1 MKMKTKIKLILW
13 SFLTILFVWLSST
26 YALDITSYRSS
37 EVDCITE
44 KLGKNLLWVNWWN
57 NFSSNYFECLY
68 KSINP
73 EDDYFKN
80 YSKKS
85 NTNFFENKKY
95 IYMEWY
101 TYSDFFWSYNPFYI
115 VSAPSSNYKLW
126 KDENGIYVFSVLEK
140 EDKKM
145 YKRMKLKVNGDT
157 PVKISSKRWS
167 NIYKKG
173 IVLDWLQLFTKD
185 GDQMRVASIIDNS
198 YTLDWFSFLNVN
210 WSFRLLD
217 TYKNKMYKYPWLS
230 YDEGKYISKWL
241 FYNLYNIKPY
251 EIYDVVWNLG
261 TDGKFYYE
269 YGKYLNFSLENKKV
283 GTKEDLK
290 IIQQDL
296 KDSLNIIDKEN
307 AEYYLWMSP
316 EDLGISSNPDLPKN
330 NNENTGNTVAK
341 NATRE
346 EKKSCVAYYT
356 YMRSMSS
363 HSDWCLWEVNK
374 DMSDTRLDYWWAIST
389 DWDLSKF
396 GVWDKTK
403 YRRCW
408 HWNNYKEGVK
418 KTLWE
423 KWPAFWKDRQTNY
436 IATEAKDIDVNALCS
451 HIVVW
456 SQINSWGLTFDN
468 FSKAIEWTFLSRGDT
483 VWTLNWVS
491 VPKNVFER
499 DYALMMRYEIACKDK
514 VRLPTEYDNTFSDL
528 LLFKTFWDDNNKN
541 VCKKAEELKEKFKE
555 KYKDLIFTKNYEK
568 AFKSDFW
575 EDSVSSSWTVVV
587 EKALS
592 WSIDKA
598 LKVKSLS
605 GLGEKTAWAL
615 VDYFTKDYTD
625 WYNKG
630 FSLLG
635 WKGCGAWIWVK
646 EWDYIMRLFLF
657 MILIWLVW
665 KS

>member
-1 MKMKTKIKLILW
+1 MYRYIDPLYPNSRYIKGETESIFPKIW
-13 SFLTILFVWLSST
+13 DNVP
-26 YALDITSYRSS
+26 S
-37 EVDCITE
+37 EVSDIQRWPLGDYKMFYNQNELKSFDLKNTREATE
-44 KLGKNLLWVNWWN
+44 ADLNEIREN
-57 NFSSNYFECLY
+57 
-68 KSINP
+68 I
-73 EDDYFKN
+73 
-80 YSKKS
+80 KKS
-85 NTNFFENKKY
+85 LVVFNQDALKLY
-95 IYMEWY
+95 WDVEWLDL
-101 TYSDFFWSYNPFYI
+101 SVWD
-115 VSAPSSNYKLW
+115 SS
-126 KDENGIYVFSVLEK
+126 
-140 EDKKM
+140 
-145 YKRMKLKVNGDT
+145 
-157 PVKISSKRWS
+157 
-167 NIYKKG
+167 
-173 IVLDWLQLFTKD
+173 
-185 GDQMRVASIIDNS
+185 
-198 YTLDWFSFLNVN
+198 
-210 WSFRLLD
+210 
-217 TYKNKMYKYPWLS
+217 
-230 YDEGKYISKWL
+230 
-241 FYNLYNIKPY
+241 
-251 EIYDVVWNLG
+251 
-261 TDGKFYYE
+261 
-269 YGKYLNFSLENKKV
+269 
-283 GTKEDLK
+283 
-290 IIQQDL
+290 
-296 KDSLNIIDKEN
+296 
-307 AEYYLWMSP
+307 
-316 EDLGISSNPDLPKN
+316 DLPNNNPNSNNTKN
-330 NNENTGNTVAK
+330 NSV
-341 NATRE
+341 E

-363 HSDWCLWEVNK
+363 HSDWCLGEVNK

-418 KTLWE
+418 KTLWD

-468 FSKAIEWTFLSRGDT
+468 FSKAIEWTLLSRGDT

>member
-1 MKMKTKIKLILW
+1 MTNKIKLFIFSLLAIF
-13 SFLTILFVWLSST
+13 SIFST
-26 YALDITSYRSS
+26 ASAVEFYGSKN
-37 EVDCITE
+37 TE
-44 KLGKNLLWVNWWN
+44 KMVSSYNWYTLQ
-57 NFSSNYFECLY
+57 FAPTSSNYLWCIGERY
-68 KSINP
+68 KENGNVKSIKFC
-73 EDDYFKN
+73 EDAVYDIYSTSQYSSALRRGPYTLYSEGNFNLLQKADSNDVFYLKYFNIDGKAKYFKFGIKN
-80 YSKKS
+80 IWAKS
-85 NTNFFENKKY
+85 
-95 IYMEWY
+95 
-101 TYSDFFWSYNPFYI
+101 
-115 VSAPSSNYKLW
+115 VKL
-126 KDENGIYVFSVLEK
+126 N
-140 EDKKM
+140 
-145 YKRMKLKVNGDT
+145 
-157 PVKISSKRWS
+157 SKRGS
-167 NIYKKG
+167 AVYSSAFI
-173 IVLDWLQLFTKD
+173 DWLWFALTRKHW
-185 GDQMRVASIIDNS
+185 DQVRVSQVVNNVFA
-198 YTLDWFSFLNVN
+198 LDWFLIVARFNESYLV
-210 WSFRLLD
+210 D
-217 TYKNKMYKYPWLS
+217 TYTNKMYRYIDPLYPNS
-230 YDEGKYISKWL
+230 RYIKGETESIFPKIWDNVPSEVSDIQRWPL
-241 FYNLYNIKPY
+241 GDYKMFYNQNELKSFDLKNTREATEADLNEIRENIKKSLVVFNQDALKLY
-251 EIYDVVWNLG
+251 WDVEWLDLSVW
-261 TDGKFYYE
+261 
-269 YGKYLNFSLENKKV
+269 
-283 GTKEDLK
+283 
-290 IIQQDL
+290 
-296 KDSLNIIDKEN
+296 DS
-307 AEYYLWMSP
+307 S
-316 EDLGISSNPDLPKN
+316 DLPNNNPNSNNTKN
-330 NNENTGNTVAK
+330 NSV
-341 NATRE
+341 E

-363 HSDWCLWEVNK
+363 HSDWCLGEVNK

-418 KTLWE
+418 KTLWD

-468 FSKAIEWTFLSRGDT
+468 FSKAIEWTLLSRGDT

>member
-1 MKMKTKIKLILW
+1 MTNKIKLLLW

-26 YALDITSYRSS
+26 YAYDLWGSASQESRAEIIKNVCFKNRKRDSNNYYNWKCPAWEFYIPHGPDPSWFYFYAPLNPYPHFFFLNIQQNGEWFIFRRSIWKNWGLS
-37 EVDCITE
+37 IKDFSFPSKSWFEYIDP
-44 KLGKNLLWVNWWN
+44 KGK
-57 NFSSNYFECLY
+57 
-68 KSINP
+68 KSILTKVYYWHNTA
-73 EDDYFKN
+73 YFFDPDTMHWFSFIGDRALWN
-80 YSKKS
+80 L
-85 NTNFFENKKY
+85 FLVA
-95 IYMEWY
+95 
-101 TYSDFFWSYNPFYI
+101 NPF
-115 VSAPSSNYKLW
+115 
-126 KDENGIYVFSVLEK
+126 KDENNLYLINFHNKTAYSKTVDTKIALQYMLGDPQYIDKIK
-140 EDKKM
+140 EIKWE
-145 YKRMKLKVNGDT
+145 T
-157 PVKISSKRWS
+157 
-167 NIYKKG
+167 
-173 IVLDWLQLFTKD
+173 
-185 GDQMRVASIIDNS
+185 S
-198 YTLDWFSFLNVN
+198 YTLVPWGNEVLPPNFDTTNYGSN
-210 WSFRLLD
+210 WRL
-217 TYKNKMYKYPWLS
+217 WS
-230 YDEGKYISKWL
+230 QGESKG
-241 FYNLYNIKPY
+241 
-251 EIYDVVWNLG
+251 WN
-261 TDGKFYYE
+261 Y
-269 YGKYLNFSLENKKV
+269 V
-283 GTKEDLK
+283 EDLTVK
-290 IIQQDL
+290 SPNWYEWSN
-296 KDSLNIIDKEN
+296 KSN
-307 AEYYLWMSP
+307 AET
-316 EDLGISSNPDLPKN
+316 
-330 NNENTGNTVAK
+330 TGNTVAK

-418 KTLWE
+418 KTLWDQ
-423 KWPAFWKDRQTNY
+423 WPAFWKDWQTNY

-468 FSKAIEWTFLSRGDT
+468 FSKAIEWTLLSRGDT

-514 VRLPTEYDNTFSDL
+514 VKLPTEYDTFSDY
-528 LLFKTFWDDNNKN
+528 LLFKSFWSDNNKN
-541 VCKKAEELKEKFKE
+541 VCKKAEELKEKFKA

-568 AFKSDFW
+568 AFKSDFG
-575 EDSVSSSWTVVV
+575 EDSVSSSWTVVI

-598 LKVKSLS
+598 FKFKSPFDFW
-605 GLGEKTAWAL
+605 EKTAWAL

>member
-1 MKMKTKIKLILW
+1 MTNKIKLLLW
-13 SFLTILFVWLSST
+13 SFLTILFVWLSTT
-26 YALDITSYRSS
+26 YAYNLWDNAWQESRDEIIKN
-37 EVDCITE
+37 VCF
-44 KLGKNLLWVNWWN
+44 KNLRFSYNDYQDWKCPAWQFYIPHGPFPSWFFLYTPNPFPHLFFLNIQGNGEWFIFRRSIWKNWGLSIKD
-57 NFSSNYFECLY
+57 FSFPSKAWFQYIDPKGK
-68 KSINP
+68 KSILTKVYYWHNTA
-73 EDDYFKN
+73 YFFDPDTMHWFSFIGDRALWN
-80 YSKKS
+80 L
-85 NTNFFENKKY
+85 FLVA
-95 IYMEWY
+95 
-101 TYSDFFWSYNPFYI
+101 NPF
-115 VSAPSSNYKLW
+115 
-126 KDENGIYVFSVLEK
+126 KDENNLYLINFHNKTAYSKTVDPKIALQYMLGDPQYIDKIK
-140 EDKKM
+140 E
-145 YKRMKLKVNGDT
+145 
-157 PVKISSKRWS
+157 VKWE
-167 NIYKKG
+167 
-173 IVLDWLQLFTKD
+173 T
-185 GDQMRVASIIDNS
+185 S
-198 YTLDWFSFLNVN
+198 YTLVPWGNEVLPPNFDTPSNN
-210 WSFRLLD
+210 WNWKL
-217 TYKNKMYKYPWLS
+217 WVQG
-230 YDEGKYISKWL
+230 ESKG
-241 FYNLYNIKPY
+241 
-251 EIYDVVWNLG
+251 WN
-261 TDGKFYYE
+261 Y
-269 YGKYLNFSLENKKV
+269 V
-283 GTKEDLK
+283 EDLTVK
-290 IIQQDL
+290 SPNWYEWSN
-296 KDSLNIIDKEN
+296 KSN
-307 AEYYLWMSP
+307 A
-316 EDLGISSNPDLPKN
+316 
-330 NNENTGNTVAK
+330 ENTGNTVAK
-341 NATRE
+341 NITRE

-396 GVWDKTK
+396 WVWDKTK

-418 KTLWE
+418 KTLWD
-423 KWPAFWKDRQTNY
+423 KWPAFWKDWQTNY

-456 SQINSWGLTFDN
+456 SQMNSWGLTFDN
-468 FSKAIEWTFLSRGDT
+468 FSKAIEWTLLSRGDT
-483 VWTLNWVS
+483 VWTLNWIS

-568 AFKSDFW
+568 AFKSDFG
-575 EDSVSSSWTVVV
+575 EDSVSSSWTVVI

-605 GLGEKTAWAL
+605 GLWEKTAWAL

-635 WKGCGAWIWVK
+635 WKGCGVWIWVK

>member
-1 MKMKTKIKLILW
+1 MTNKIKLFIFSLLAIFSIFSTASAVEFYWDIRTEEVVGEYNWYNMDYQENSFNYLW
-13 SFLTILFVWLSST
+13 CIVKRYASQASLKTTKFCDDWMYVMHSTSAYISVLMGSSYWFRSEGGFVAWKKDDSNNIFSFKVLNDEWKKKFYRFWIKNVWGKSVKLNSKRGSAVYNSAFMDGIWFVLTKRDWDQVRVSHVVDNVFALDGFLVVARDWDSYLIDT
-26 YALDITSYRSS
+26 YA
-37 EVDCITE
+37 
-44 KLGKNLLWVNWWN
+44 
-57 NFSSNYFECLY
+57 
-68 KSINP
+68 
-73 EDDYFKN
+73 
-80 YSKKS
+80 
-85 NTNFFENKKY
+85 
-95 IYMEWY
+95 
-101 TYSDFFWSYNPFYI
+101 
-115 VSAPSSNYKLW
+115 
-126 KDENGIYVFSVLEK
+126 
-140 EDKKM
+140 
-145 YKRMKLKVNGDT
+145 
-157 PVKISSKRWS
+157 
-167 NIYKKG
+167 
-173 IVLDWLQLFTKD
+173 
-185 GDQMRVASIIDNS
+185 
-198 YTLDWFSFLNVN
+198 
-210 WSFRLLD
+210 
-217 TYKNKMYKYPWLS
+217 NKMYKYTNPLFPMNR
-230 YDEGKYISKWL
+230 YAKWEIESIFPKIWDNIPSQVSDIQRGPL
-241 FYNLYNIKPY
+241 AEYKMYYNQSEYKSFDLKNTREATEADLNEIRDNIKKSIVVFNQEFLNLYR
-251 EIYDVVWNLG
+251 DVEWLDLSVW
-261 TDGKFYYE
+261 
-269 YGKYLNFSLENKKV
+269 
-283 GTKEDLK
+283 
-290 IIQQDL
+290 
-296 KDSLNIIDKEN
+296 
-307 AEYYLWMSP
+307 
-316 EDLGISSNPDLPKN
+316 SSSDLPNNTNSNNTKN
-330 NNENTGNTVAK
+330 NSV
-341 NATRE
+341 E
-346 EKKSCVAYYT
+346 EKKSCVEYYT

-363 HSDWCLWEVNK
+363 HSDWCLGEVNK

-468 FSKAIEWTFLSRGDT
+468 FSKAIEWTLLSRGDT

-568 AFKSDFW
+568 AFKSDFG
-575 EDSVSSSWTVVV
+575 EDSVNSSWTVVI

-605 GLGEKTAWAL
+605 GLWEKTAWAL

-635 WKGCGAWIWVK
+635 WKGCGVWIWVK

>member
-1 MKMKTKIKLILW
+1 MTNKIKLLLW

-26 YALDITSYRSS
+26 YALTFNWNSEDIKVISWYNGYNMWGNGNYLY
-37 EVDCITE
+37 CINE
-44 KLGKNLLWVNWWN
+44 
-57 NFSSNYFECLY
+57 
-68 KSINP
+68 
-73 EDDYFKN
+73 
-80 YSKKS
+80 
-85 NTNFFENKKY
+85 
-95 IYMEWY
+95 
-101 TYSDFFWSYNPFYI
+101 
-115 VSAPSSNYKLW
+115 NYKYSA
-126 KDENGIYVFSVLEK
+126 N
-140 EDKKM
+140 
-145 YKRMKLKVNGDT
+145 LKVNISCRDWYAKRWLKSDSIWLVSINDR
-157 PVKISSKRWS
+157 PKISEGYWFYLWKYADSNDVFSLRAFDDDWQKKYMKITMKNIGSKLFQIKSKRWD
-167 NIYKKG
+167 NVYDYG
-173 IVLDWLQLFTKD
+173 IVDWIWFSVWVRD
-185 GDQMRVASIIDNS
+185 WDQVRVAQVIENS
-198 YTLDWFSFLNVN
+198 YGLDWF
-210 WSFRLLD
+210 LLVASNYTSYLFD
-217 TYKNKMYKYPWLS
+217 TYENKAYKYNNNFFPSELWNKWGLEIFS
-230 YDEGKYISKWL
+230 RLRNIVPDEVYDITWGLPTKNRIY
-241 FYNLYNIKPY
+241 YNSREYKTFDMINKTEWTKKTLEEIRNNIRKSLIIFNK
-251 EIYDVVWNLG
+251 EHVERFLG
-261 TDGKFYYE
+261 AAPE
-269 YGKYLNFSLENKKV
+269 E
-283 GTKEDLK
+283 
-290 IIQQDL
+290 
-296 KDSLNIIDKEN
+296 
-307 AEYYLWMSP
+307 LW
-316 EDLGISSNPDLPKN
+316 ISSNPDLPKN

-396 GVWDKTK
+396 WVRDKTK

-418 KTLWE
+418 KTLWD

-468 FSKAIEWTFLSRGDT
+468 FSKAIEWTLLSRGDT

-514 VRLPTEYDNTFSDL
+514 VKLPTEYDTFSDY
-528 LLFKTFWDDNNKN
+528 LLFKSFWGDNNKN

-568 AFKSDFW
+568 AFKSDFG

-598 LKVKSLS
+598 FKFKSPFAFW
-605 GLGEKTAWAL
+605 EKTAWAL

>member
-1 MKMKTKIKLILW
+1 MTNKIKLI
-13 SFLTILFVWLSST
+13 I
-26 YALDITSYRSS
+26 
-37 EVDCITE
+37 
-44 KLGKNLLWVNWWN
+44 
-57 NFSSNYFECLY
+57 
-68 KSINP
+68 
-73 EDDYFKN
+73 
-80 YSKKS
+80 
-85 NTNFFENKKY
+85 
-95 IYMEWY
+95 
-101 TYSDFFWSYNPFYI
+101 
-115 VSAPSSNYKLW
+115 
-126 KDENGIYVFSVLEK
+126 
-140 EDKKM
+140 
-145 YKRMKLKVNGDT
+145 
-157 PVKISSKRWS
+157 
-167 NIYKKG
+167 
-173 IVLDWLQLFTKD
+173 
-185 GDQMRVASIIDNS
+185 
-198 YTLDWFSFLNVN
+198 FSFLAIFSIFSTASAVEFYWDIRTEEVVGEYNWYNMDYQENSFNYLWCIVKRYASQASLKTTKFCDDWMYVMHSTSAYISVLMGSSYWFRSEGGFVAWKKDDSSNIFSFKVLNEEGKKKFYRFWIKNVWGKSVKLN
-210 WSFRLLD
+210 SKRGSAVYNYAFMDGIWFVLTKRDWDQVKVSHVIDNVFALDGFLVVARDWDSYLID
-217 TYKNKMYKYPWLS
+217 TYTNKMYKYNN
-230 YDEGKYISKWL
+230 GL
-241 FYNLYNIKPY
+241 FPMNRYAKGEVESIFPKIWDNVPSEVSDVQRVPLGDYKMYYNQNEYKSFDLKNTREATESDLNEIRDNIKKSIVVFNQEFLNLYW
-251 EIYDVVWNLG
+251 DVEWLDLSVW
-261 TDGKFYYE
+261 
-269 YGKYLNFSLENKKV
+269 
-283 GTKEDLK
+283 
-290 IIQQDL
+290 
-296 KDSLNIIDKEN
+296 
-307 AEYYLWMSP
+307 
-316 EDLGISSNPDLPKN
+316 SSPDLPNNTQNNNKN
-330 NNENTGNTVAK
+330 NSV
-341 NATRE
+341 E

-396 GVWDKTK
+396 GVRDKTK

-418 KTLWE
+418 KSLWD

-436 IATEAKDIDVNALCS
+436 IATEAKDIDVNVLCS

-468 FSKAIEWTFLSRGDT
+468 FSKAIEWTLLSRGDT